1 LSVPAPRIAE
11 GEFGRIEYFELG
23 HGPAIMALHASGA
36 GAPTL
41 LPLAETWAARGH
53 RVVIPAFDGYGG
65 TQVSAGDDAIE
76 RHCTVLMTMLAR
88 ETEPAK
94 LFGHSMGGLVAL
106 IAAARGH
113 AGIASIAAVEP
124 VAIGVL
130 REHAEDAPAL
140 APDDAAVARIAP
152 AMAEGRHED
161 AIRDFISLWNG
172 QPWAEIPERMRTA
185 ILRQAPQIH
194 ADTASG
200 ALKHVHAG
208 FYAMIDVPVT
218 LIETE
223 HGPETAKAV
232 IRRLREVL
240 PQARQERIAG
250 VGHMGPV
257 TQPALFAHLV

>member
-1 LSVPAPRIAE
+1 MAE
-11 GEFGRIEYFELG
+11 GGFGRIEYFELG
-23 HGPAIMALHASGA
+23 RGPAIMALHASGA

-41 LPLAETWAARGH
+41 LPLAKAWAARGH
-53 RVVIPAFDGYGG
+53 RVVVPAFDGYGG
-65 TQVSAGDDAIE
+65 TRISAGDDAIE
-76 RHCTVLMTMLAR
+76 RHCTVLTSMLAR
-88 ETEPAK
+88 ETGSAK

-106 IAAARGH
+106 TVAAHGH
-113 AGIASIAAVEP
+113 AGIASIAVVEP

-200 ALKHVHAG
+200 ALKRVFAG
-208 FYAMIDVPVT
+208 DYAAIDVPVT
-218 LIETE
+218 LIETGN
-223 HGPETAKAV
+223 GPETAKAV
-232 IRRLREVL
+232 IRRLREAL
-240 PQARQERIAG
+240 PHARHERMAG
-250 VGHMGPV
+250 TGHMGPV
-257 TQPALFAHLV
+257 TQPALFAHFV